1 MALSRPS
8 WRVEAAQA
16 NERQTCQTFLAPAS
30 PIFALAKL
38 EDPEAAQANGVRHS
52 RQKLVNWSP
61 ATYPRVSTVPVEFRD
76 LRWAIVASKHRSL
89 RQAAEALRIKQPTLS
104 RGLRNLEYR
113 LGVTLFKRT
122 NGGTRP
128 TVEGQEFLEAARRF
142 VDETEAITV
151 RGKNRS
157 RGESGRLTIGIH
169 TSLSAGNLRATLI
182 EHRHRFP
189 DVDRQLVDGASDHLI
204 SDLASSAIDVAF
216 VAGLSPRWSDRSLLL
231 WSERVVAALPANHPL
246 TGRDVVHWGEL
257 RHESLLMSQRGP
269 GPEFLK
275 LLDSKLG
282 SSDPCPLVRHD
293 VVLDRLLSLVGVD
306 WGILLVLESATGAV
320 YPGVTFR
327 EVHDA
332 EGPTR
337 LSLRAYW
344 RQDNANP
351 SLRPLLDLLR
361 ERYPDISAAPDAS

>member
-1 MALSRPS
+1 M
-8 WRVEAAQA
+8 
-16 NERQTCQTFLAPAS
+16 
-30 PIFALAKL
+30 
-38 EDPEAAQANGVRHS
+38 
-52 RQKLVNWSP
+52 
-61 ATYPRVSTVPVEFRD
+61 PVEFRD
-76 LRWAIVASKHRSL
+76 LRWAIAVSQHRSL
-89 RQAAEALRIKQPTLS
+89 RQAAETLGIKQPTLS
-104 RGLRNLEYR
+104 RRLRNLDYK

-128 TVEGQEFLEAARRF
+128 TVEGQEFIEDARRIL
-142 VDETEAITV
+142 DQTEAMTV
-151 RGKNRS
+151 RVKSRS
-157 RGESGRLTIGIH
+157 RGESGRLTIGVH
-169 TSLSAGNLRATLI
+169 TSLSAGNLRATLLDYQQ
-182 EHRHRFP
+182 RFP

-216 VAGLSPRWSDRSLLL
+216 VAEPNPNPRWSDRSLLL

-246 TGRDVVHWGEL
+246 TARDVVHWGEL
-257 RHESLLMSQRGP
+257 RREPLLTSRRGP
-269 GPEFLK
+269 GPEFVK
-275 LLDSKLG
+275 LLNSKLG
-282 SSDPCPLVRHD
+282 SSDPCPLLRHD

-344 RQDNANP
+344 RQDNCNP

-361 ERYPDISAAPDAS
+361 ERYPDLSAAPGTD